1 MVKNLAAMWET
12 MVQSLGWE
20 DPLEKGMTTHSSI
33 LAWRIPRTEE
43 PGRLQSMG
51 SQSQTRLSY
60 DTHIHTHTCK
70 GVTHN
75 NMKIFHMLWLFWHLA
90 PSKNGPNL
98 SSPLFNSFLKSSY
111 LFYLPELKWEVK
123 VRWSNYKWKPSVRG
137 EAGPPRSCRCPALS
151 RFRHGL
157 CPTCLH
163 PNLPSGQQ
171 QASLAREC
179 SFPTLQETMY
189 SVP

>member
-12 MVQSLGWE
+12 RGSIPGLGRSPGE
-20 DPLEKGMTTHSSI
+20 GNDYPFQYSGLENSMDRG
-33 LAWRIPRTEE
+33 AWKATVSGVTES
-43 PGRLQSMG
+43 GWAN
-51 SQSQTRLSY
+51 

-90 PSKNGPNL
+90 LSKNGPNL

-111 LFYLPELKWEVK
+111 SLFYLPELKWEVK
-123 VRWSNYKWKPSVRG
+123 VCWSNYKWKPVRG

-163 PNLPSGQQ
+163 PHLPSGQQ

-189 SVP
+189 SAP